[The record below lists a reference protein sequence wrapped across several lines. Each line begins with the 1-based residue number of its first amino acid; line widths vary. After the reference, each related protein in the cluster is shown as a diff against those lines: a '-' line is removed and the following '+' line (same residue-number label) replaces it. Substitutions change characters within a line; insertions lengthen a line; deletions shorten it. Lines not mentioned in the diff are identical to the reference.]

1 MASPALRDEFCLYLW
16 RSLDVPGTL
25 YLAKNLEHAK
35 AVYAGLIAEG
45 YVVKVVHAPTNTEY
59 AMCDGALLPIHSL
72 THS

>member
-1 MASPALRDEFCLYLW
+1 MSSPALRDEFCLYLW

-25 YLAKNLEHAK
+25 YLARDLEHAK

-59 AMCDGALLPIHSL
+59 AMCEGQLLPLHSFS
-72 THS
+72 HS